1 MSSSSSLIITHVHAL
16 GRAVTG
22 AGIITHVHA
31 LGRAVTG
38 AGAGITH
45 VHALGRAVTGAGAGA
60 GTLLRPSRPLLRIK
74 LMPGTARGHRPTGLQ

>member
-16 GRAVTG
+16 GRAVT
-22 AGIITHVHA
+22 
-31 LGRAVTG
+31 
-38 AGAGITH
+38 GAGITH